1 LCRNKSTFGI
11 KACGN
16 KDKVLYFDCG
26 KSDLFFANNQ
36 EMFKTCQNLG
46 LQVIFKEQYGV
57 HDKKY

>member
-1 LCRNKSTFGI
+1 
-11 KACGN
+11 
-16 KDKVLYFDCG
+16 VLYFDCG